1 MARSGSSATAQR
13 CFRSATRPALVSV
26 TQASSP
32 TSSLPWCQDSDGPR
46 KRQQHAP
53 KQGVQQPGP
62 AKHVKLRGRARRRAR
77 QALGCRARRL
87 RMECNGR
94 VACQASRQRL
104 SGTINVA
111 RAAASSSHGSRREQP
126 SCSCAPARPRWP
138 PPACPAPVGSG
149 SWAAAARWLCLAA
162 AGPRLLPA
170 SAAAPPPARLATA
183 KAAAAGPQAAA
194 AARSRTAR
202 ALRPLAPAGAAC
214 GFGYPL
220 LLMVR
225 TCTAAG
231 RPAARPGRKGEG
243 RASCAAGGISDGGP

>member
-1 MARSGSSATAQR
+1 MDHANVSSTPQNRASSSQAPPNTSSCAAAPAAARAKPSAAAPAACEWGAMAGLRV
-13 CFRSATRPALVSV
+13 RSA
-26 TQASSP
+26 
-32 TSSLPWCQDSDGPR
+32 
-46 KRQQHAP
+46 
-53 KQGVQQPGP
+53 
-62 AKHVKLRGRARRRAR
+62 
-77 QALGCRARRL
+77 
-87 RMECNGR
+87 GR
-94 VACQASRQRL
+94 VYLAQSL
-104 SGTINVA
+104 NVA

-126 SCSCAPARPRWP
+126 SCSCAPARPHWP

-149 SWAAAARWLCLAA
+149 PRAAAARWLRLAA

-194 AARSRTAR
+194 AAARSRTAR

-220 LLMVR
+220 LRVVR

-231 RPAARPGRKGEG
+231 RLAARPGRKGEG
-243 RASCAAGGISDGGP
+243 RASCAAGGISDGGF